1 MDGRIFRLRHC
12 EIINSN
18 DETRPSFSE
27 VEKKK
32 KKRRRRRSKRE
43 RKRERERSRINKYE
57 AAKDC
62 CNN

>member
-1 MDGRIFRLRHC
+1 MKPARRFPRL
-12 EIINSN
+12 E
-18 DETRPSFSE
+18 EE
-27 VEKKK
+27 EEKEEEE
-32 KKRRRRRSKRE
+32 RSKRE